1 MKQISKSVLAIAI
14 LAAAGSA
21 SAAITAN
28 NTSANQAYLVV
39 YDPGFVNSDSTLGL
53 TYNRNLGVS
62 FSSILSNPGLLT
74 TDLSTDSNWTT
85 FIAGE
90 TNQAKW
96 GVFNS
101 DYSAHSALVTGGS
114 VAPSANSAD
123 PTALV
128 GDYAATQINKHA
140 VEINQGLT
148 GVSSLIKSLPDDFTG
163 QADHSADGAPIN
175 SVWTGIN
182 TAGGF
187 GAVNAWNGVSSTANL
202 YKIGSHFDP
211 TFDLGFQVGVDVTTQ
226 ADITKLSQLVL
237 TPTALT
243 AVPLPAAVWL
253 FGAGLMGMLRLNRRK
268 QA

>member
-1 MKQISKSVLAIAI
+1 MKQISKSVLAIAL

-28 NTSANQAYLVV
+28 NTSADQAYLVV
-39 YDPGFVNSDSTLGL
+39 YDPGFVNSDTTLGL

-62 FSSILSNPGLLT
+62 FSSILSNPASLN

-85 FIAGE
+85 FKAGE
-90 TNQAKW
+90 TNRAVW

-101 DYSAHSALVTGGS
+101 DYSNHAATVTGGS
-114 VAPSANSAD
+114 VAPSPNND
-123 PTALV
+123 VTALS
-128 GDYAATQINKHA
+128 GDFAAIQINKHA

-148 GVSSLIKSLPDDFTG
+148 GLSSLIKSLPDDFTG
-163 QADHSADGAPIN
+163 QADHSADGLPIT
-175 SVWTGIN
+175 SVWTGVN
-182 TAGGF
+182 PGSGF
-187 GAVNAWNGVSSTANL
+187 NAVNAWNGISSTANL
-202 YKIGSHFDP
+202 YKIGFHFDP
-211 TFDLGFQVGVDVTTQ
+211 TFDLGFQIGSDVTTQ